1 MNKFRMAKIIIVF
14 SLLSYLSIS
23 FLRNYNSPEN
33 IEKRCILKF
42 KKDFKNNLETSHEE
56 WNQILDLADNN
67 YLKCGNTSVL
77 IMGEAKRRKNL
88 GIPPR
93 EKNEDIKLP
102 QLDKKA
108 IQQKVR
114 TTLYKYPIIPFLFYG
129 AAILILIGGL
139 FHVFKS
145 FNIA

>member
-1 MNKFRMAKIIIVF
+1 M
-14 SLLSYLSIS
+14 YG
-23 FLRNYNSPEN
+23 
-33 IEKRCILKF
+33 
-42 KKDFKNNLETSHEE
+42 H
-56 WNQILDLADNN
+56 
-67 YLKCGNTSVL
+67 TSVL

-114 TTLYKYPIIPFLFYG
+114 STLYKYPIIPFLCHSYPNRRF
-129 AAILILIGGL
+129 ILCFQIL
-139 FHVFKS
+139 
-145 FNIA
+145 

>member
-1 MNKFRMAKIIIVF
+1 M
-14 SLLSYLSIS
+14 YG
-23 FLRNYNSPEN
+23 Y
-33 IEKRCILKF
+33 
-42 KKDFKNNLETSHEE
+42 
-56 WNQILDLADNN
+56 
-67 YLKCGNTSVL
+67 TSVL

-93 EKNEDIKLP
+93 KKAEDINLP

-114 TTLYKYPIIPFLFYG
+114 SIIYQYPIIPFLFYG

-139 FHVFKS
+139 FYVFNS
-145 FNIA
+145 LNSA